1 MLETLLK
8 KAAHRCKMKGI
19 VFKQGS
25 QSMDLVC
32 TPDKLCLLKN
42 YVWHDILVN
51 RSVREKEME
60 KWISAERKSF
70 FK

>member
-19 VFKQGS
+19 VFKRGS

-32 TPDKLCLLKN
+32 TARQASFTEKLRL
-42 YVWHDILVN
+42 
-51 RSVREKEME
+51 
-60 KWISAERKSF
+60 A
-70 FK
+70 